1 MIRLHLITGFLG
13 SGKTTLLQHV
23 LQTGVRGEKVALVVN
38 EIGEVGIDGA
48 ILEREG
54 YAMSELTSGCIC
66 CEVRGDLVRALMAIA
81 TDEAPDRIF
90 VETTGAAEPGKLL
103 QFLYGSGELLER
115 MTVEPV
121 LAVVDVSNFNRLMG
135 PIAFLTVGQI
145 KAADLVL
152 LNKLDLVDE
161 ATAKAVEQR
170 VASLNPR
177 AVTVRTSHC
186 QVDLGALL
194 REVDAPAPPSAPS
207 EPLPDHDH
215 SHATA
220 IGLTTF
226 VHREEAGLQD
236 PDSLEERLRRLPNAV
251 LRLKGFVR
259 TAAGPRLLNYVS
271 GAIHWHPAPGRDP
284 SAATELVVI
293 GHEMDEGAVRKI
305 LAG

>member
-81 TDEAPDRIF
+81 TDESPDRIF

-152 LNKLDLVDE
+152 LNKLDLVEE
-161 ATAKAVEQR
+161 ATAEAVEQR

-194 REVDAPAPPSAPS
+194 QEVDAPAPPPEPS
-207 EPLPDHDH
+207 EPLPDHEH

-220 IGLTTF
+220 LGLSTF
-226 VHREEAGLQD
+226 VMRDQEDHD
-236 PDSLEERLRRLPNAV
+236 PETMEQRLRQLPPAV

-259 TAAGPRLLNYVS
+259 TAAGPRLLNYVT
-271 GAIHWHPAPGRDP
+271 GAIHWHPAPDRSPED
-284 SAATELVVI
+284 ATELVVI
-293 GHEMDEGAVRKI
+293 GHEMDEAAVRAI